1 MSYQGLRKLKQM
13 VLLSMA
19 CTAISMLVGCASSL
33 PQNVDRPVSSAW
45 SRPQDTKLGQLAK
58 AARSN
63 AKARADSA
71 FYLLAAPQDAFLSRV
86 SLVDA
91 AERSLDLQYYAIH
104 ADQSSAA
111 LIHKLQEAARKGV
124 RVRVLLDDFHSTG
137 PDAQVMRLAFEPNI
151 EMRMFN
157 PLAGPRN
164 SMLGRTF
171 TLLTD
176 FQRAQQ
182 RMHNKLF
189 IADNAMAV
197 MGGRNLG
204 DEYFDASNSGN
215 FVDIDV
221 LTAGSVVQGLSQSF
235 DSYWNNPRAYPVQT
249 LVSAKELHQLKLQ
262 FSQEDKQ
269 ATHTPATTP
278 EPSSAHNALAS
289 DFSTALARPSLHGG
303 ALDLR
308 KIPWIWASASVLA
321 DRPTKVPL
329 EDTINN
335 TEEANQRQSA
345 ADGARPKHSSSS
357 AASQQT
363 GTQAFVTPA
372 SSNKTPG
379 LRSVVGADSV
389 VDGLLTLIRSAKH
402 DLLIISPYFVPGKEI
417 IQAFEQARQRN
428 VRIRVLTN
436 SLASNDAPLAHAGYA
451 RHRVQLLTQGVDLY
465 EMLSTR
471 ASVGSVLHSGSTGGS
486 SATGASRAMLHSK
499 LLVID
504 NQLTVIGSMNLDMRS
519 QYQNTEIA
527 VLIGS
532 HTLSAKATEVIEA
545 GLRDGAWRVQLTD
558 DKRLIWVAP
567 PDGDRQNQT
576 TEPDASLGLRLML
589 QLLGPLA
596 PDSLL

>member
-1 MSYQGLRKLKQM
+1 M
-13 VLLSMA
+13 
-19 CTAISMLVGCASSL
+19 
-33 PQNVDRPVSSAW
+33 
-45 SRPQDTKLGQLAK
+45 
-58 AARSN
+58 
-63 AKARADSA
+63 
-71 FYLLAAPQDAFLSRV
+71 
-86 SLVDA
+86 
-91 AERSLDLQYYAIH
+91 
-104 ADQSSAA
+104 
-111 LIHKLQEAARKGV
+111 
-124 RVRVLLDDFHSTG
+124 
-137 PDAQVMRLAFEPNI
+137 
-151 EMRMFN
+151 
-157 PLAGPRN
+157 
-164 SMLGRTF
+164 
-171 TLLTD
+171 
-176 FQRAQQ
+176 
-182 RMHNKLF
+182 
-189 IADNAMAV
+189 
-197 MGGRNLG
+197 
-204 DEYFDASNSGN
+204 
-215 FVDIDV
+215 
-221 LTAGSVVQGLSQSF
+221 
-235 DSYWNNPRAYPVQT
+235 
-249 LVSAKELHQLKLQ
+249 
-262 FSQEDKQ
+262 
-269 ATHTPATTP
+269 
-278 EPSSAHNALAS
+278 
-289 DFSTALARPSLHGG
+289 
-303 ALDLR
+303 
-308 KIPWIWASASVLA
+308 
-321 DRPTKVPL
+321 
-329 EDTINN
+329 
-335 TEEANQRQSA
+335 
-345 ADGARPKHSSSS
+345 
-357 AASQQT
+357 
-363 GTQAFVTPA
+363 
-372 SSNKTPG
+372 
-379 LRSVVGADSV
+379 

-402 DLLIISPYFVPGKEI
+402 DLLIISPYFVPGNEI

>member
-1 MSYQGLRKLKQM
+1 MSYQGLRKLKQLA
-13 VLLSMA
+13 LLSML

-111 LIHKLQEAARKGV
+111 LIHKLQEAARRGV

-249 LVSAKELHQLKLQ
+249 LISAKELHQLKLQ

-269 ATHTPATTP
+269 STHTPATTP

-289 DFSTALARPSLHGG
+289 DFSTALARPSHHGG

-329 EDTINN
+329 EDSINN

-402 DLLIISPYFVPGKEI
+402 DLLIISPYFVPGNEI